1 MEKYSRKEVVMKSLS
16 DYVKNNIEISLNDFL
31 HGFLND
37 MIYVR
42 SYYVDS
48 HWRKKQGR

>member
-1 MEKYSRKEVVMKSLS
+1 MNNYSRKVVVMKNLS
-16 DYVKNNIEISLNDFL
+16 DYVKKNIKISLNDFL

-48 HWRKKQGR
+48 HWRKKREK

>member
-1 MEKYSRKEVVMKSLS
+1 MSNYSRKGVVMKNLS
-16 DYVKNNIEISLNDFL
+16 DYVKKNIKISLNNFL

-48 HWRKKQGR
+48 HWRKKREE